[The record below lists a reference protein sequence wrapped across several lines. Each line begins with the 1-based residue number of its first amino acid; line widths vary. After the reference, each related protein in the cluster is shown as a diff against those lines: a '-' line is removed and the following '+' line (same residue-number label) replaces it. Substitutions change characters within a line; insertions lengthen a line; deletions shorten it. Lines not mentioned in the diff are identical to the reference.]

1 MTTSIGKKQSISPHE
16 KRLAL
21 LSRCLQEIR
30 DAKTPDEMFQSVLHY
45 LQEELDYPLI
55 WFCLYDRTQH
65 SLQGYGGFTQ
75 AKNPAF
81 LKEPFPL
88 VSGELLEQAIVQMRP
103 IVVPDLRAE
112 HRGGKLSKLSISLGI
127 QGGIIF
133 PLRCQDR
140 CHGVIILGSDRWG
153 ILSKTDEKAQLS
165 ILAGELGLGLH
176 YLPTTQQTALANPLP
191 QLIAKLYQATTLDQR
206 LSLAVAEIHQCLR
219 PHRMGVYWFE
229 AEGRYFRQ
237 RDMFPAKVPNKKTVT
252 EPEPDFRLDVSHC
265 SGFYQALS
273 KNTLVEITPTQSSL
287 VLDATT
293 RVLDRLRVK
302 SLLAV
307 PLWMD
312 DRLFGFLAA
321 EEIKARNWLPEEIN
335 YVQSVAQ
342 VLSLTCATERI
353 DREVTRL
360 QANHALS
367 TEVGRV
373 IRSDQDWKT
382 VLKTTAE
389 RLMEHLQVERVLL
402 LGYDSQS
409 HVFSIPFQF
418 QESKLKE
425 ISQRFPGLSEVDWR
439 MLENHPDPI
448 ALGDLQDDL
457 RFLQWRDIFAGNGVR
472 SLLACR
478 TTAHL
483 PLEGLLIVTHNQP
496 RSWNKRDL
504 EMYQSIAYQLG
515 VLLHQWQ
522 LQQDMDQQ
530 KSLYQTLQWG
540 LTTIQQVGELD
551 RLERI
556 MTQSIAQL
564 LQAPLALLITW
575 QARRP
580 VGQLAALS
588 VSNPKFNLKTEFK
601 VPVQDVLIQQI
612 LATDGILH
620 LTVDQVLADTLQW
633 LSAPGIEQIIGLA
646 LRTNPEDEPLGVMI
660 VADQA
665 NCFWSEHTLSIF
677 GIFVNQLAWFRRS
690 LLQIDR
696 LKSNQLQLRQLN
708 WYKQF
713 RIIELKRSLEL
724 AASSLNALTTDQ
736 KSPNISPKVYYQQAL
751 GQVNH
756 VMTTMMQILRQE
768 QWQLQLIKQTT
779 SLASYLKRSLERI
792 DPLVRQRHLWLQV
805 HAENTSLELTGDIP
819 KLEGVLYQIL
829 VFACT
834 RCPEQGRIDIW
845 CRLLDEKT
853 LDLSITDNGTIE
865 PRLLSELQEG
875 PPKDALSPSALDQQ
889 PGMTLFICQ
898 KLLTTMGGSLEFYY
912 LEDNRVMSRLVLPF
926 ILKR

>member
-1 MTTSIGKKQSISPHE
+1 MTTSIGKKQSSSPHE

-30 DAKTPDEMFQSVLHY
+30 DAKTPDEMFQSALHY
-45 LQEELDYPLI
+45 LQEELDYSLI
-55 WFCLYDRTQH
+55 WFCLYDRTQNL
-65 SLQGYGGFTQ
+65 LQGAGGFTQ
-75 AKNPAF
+75 AKNAGF

-88 VSGELLEQAIVQMRP
+88 VSGELVEQAIVQMRP

-153 ILSKTDEKAQLS
+153 ILSKTDEKALLS
-165 ILAGELGLGLH
+165 ILAGELGVGLH
-176 YLPTTQQTALANPLP
+176 HLPTPQQTALENPLP
-191 QLIAKLYQATTLDQR
+191 QLIAKLYQATTLDKR
-206 LSLAVAEIHQCLR
+206 LSLVVAETHQCLR
-219 PHRMGVYWFE
+219 PYRMGIYWFE
-229 AEGRYFRQ
+229 PEGRYFRQ
-237 RDMFPAKVPNKKTVT
+237 RNVFPAKVPNKKN
-252 EPEPDFRLDVSHC
+252 EPESEFRLEVSHC

-273 KNTLVEITPTQSSL
+273 KNTLVEISPSQSSL
-287 VLDATT
+287 ALDATS
-293 RVLDRLRVK
+293 RLLDRLRVK
-302 SLLAV
+302 SLVAV
-307 PLWMD
+307 PLGMD

-321 EEIKARNWLPEEIN
+321 EEIKARNWLPEEIS
-335 YVQSVAQ
+335 YLQSIGQ

-360 QANHALS
+360 QTNHALS
-367 TEVGRV
+367 AEVGRV

-389 RLMEHLQVERVLL
+389 RLVEHLQVQRVLL
-402 LGYDSQS
+402 LAYDPQNY
-409 HVFSIPFQF
+409 VFSIPFQY
-418 QESKLKE
+418 QGAKLKE
-425 ISQRFPGLSEVDWR
+425 ISQRFTELSDVDWR
-439 MLENHPDPI
+439 MLEDHADPI
-448 ALGDLQDDL
+448 ALGDLKDDL
-457 RFLQWRDIFAGNGVR
+457 RFLQWRDMLLTYGVR
-472 SLLACR
+472 SLLVCR

-483 PLEGLLIVTHNQP
+483 PLEGLLIVTHEQP

-504 EMYQSIAYQLG
+504 ELYQSIAQQLG
-515 VLLHQWQ
+515 GLLHQWQ

-540 LTTIQQVGELD
+540 LTTIQQIGELD

-556 MTQSIAQL
+556 MTQSVAQL

-580 VGQLAALS
+580 MGQLTALS

-601 VPVQDVLIQQI
+601 VSVQDVFIQQI
-612 LATDGILH
+612 LETDGILH
-620 LTVDQVLADTLQW
+620 LRVDQLLPDTLQW
-633 LSAPGIEQIIGLA
+633 LSAPGIEQVIGLA
-646 LRTNPEDEPLGVMI
+646 LRTNPEDESLGVMI

-665 NCFWSEHTLSIF
+665 DCFWPEHTLSIF

-756 VMTTMMQILRQE
+756 VMTAMMQILRQE
-768 QWQLQLIKQTT
+768 QWQLQLIKQTA

-845 CRLLDEKT
+845 CRLLDEQT

-865 PRLLSELQEG
+865 PRLLSELQDG
-875 PPKDALSPSALDQQ
+875 PPKDSLSPSALDQQ

-898 KLLTTMGGSLEFYY
+898 KLLSTMGGSLEFYY
-912 LEDNRVMSRLVLPF
+912 LEDHRVMSRLVLPF